1 MIVQLLVLYIY
12 INFFLD
18 IGSQSSFQMTC
29 DLRRDQ
35 PVWTLARV
43 HFYSEEPATVRV
55 TCTTTDV
62 S

>member
-1 MIVQLLVLYIY
+1 MIVQLLVLLYL
-12 INFFLD
+12 FLA
-18 IGSQSSFQMTC
+18 IGPQSSFQMTC

-43 HFYSEEPATVRV
+43 SFYSEEPAIVQV